1 MKYKVVT
8 KNLKSLG
15 LRKNP
20 NILKYHIGK
29 WKYLHRDET
38 KSGRQDYGGIWVCNA
53 LSGAN
58 KLKQYMKNKHNI
70 TVRIFTCLI
79 DKILYQN
86 SYRLKT
92 NGIKLIKE
100 IK

>member
-15 LRKNP
+15 LRRNP
-20 NILKYHIGK
+20 NILKYYISK
-29 WKYLHRDET
+29 WKFLPNTEI
-38 KSGRQDYGGIWVCNA
+38 KSGEQDYGGIWVCNT

-58 KLKQYMKNKHNI
+58 KLKQYMKDKYNKS
-70 TVRIFTCLI
+70 VRIFTCLI